1 MGSGTFNVG
10 GTFSGRDGNLYGQTA
25 TLRFTTLSG
34 SLNLSNQQ
42 QDTGPYL
49 EVASGA
55 RCTYIFSGQR
65 DVKGFDCAGEFVN
78 TTNGNSLDV
87 YGNITIRSTGI
98 INNTGTSFYVTTRT
112 ASSVSVTLE
121 AGADV
126 GNVFFG
132 SYRANPSTPQ
142 SLTFS
147 GAGWATAT
155 GATLDLNYQ
164 TAVSGRYTYVFPANM
179 HVYEVMIRPR
189 YSSSKTTLDFSTNST
204 QLTVQK
210 HFRDIS
216 SFGVDAYNIN
226 VGASTLTFT
235 LAENSTFSPRGN
247 TFPPIIIDDGA
258 LWTLTLDSNVT
269 TPYLHDCADQVDEN
283 GYTVTTTGTDP
294 NPCATGARYW
304 VGYVDSDFE
313 NTGNWSTSSGGLG
326 NASVPVA
333 TNDIYF
339 DGNGAVNCTLSKSR
353 SVGGFDVDTAYGSTF
368 NMNGYNFRIAGDCDL
383 GSDSSGTVGITFQK
397 GNGTLLFA
405 GTTNL
410 NFARALWG
418 GSGSTVEWTGTHT
431 LLTFFNGGNVPGTQN
446 ITGGSLTINPWIANN
461 WQYIWQTG
469 TINGTLTANNNIQ
482 FMGSG
487 SLDVSISNNATV
499 AGTARVTFRGNSNCD
514 LRLGSNVT
522 FSIATVEFECYRL
535 TLHGDFVAD
544 NDVLIDRW
552 TTTSDQFTFAGNNVF
567 SVGGNLT
574 VSSTQGGSW
583 NHTSKNV
590 FYTIKGDVV
599 YSGSMTWNAGNGSI
613 TFDNTS
619 AQSVDFNGETIE
631 AVIVSDL
638 STSTIT
644 LGANFTTP
652 YVHDCNNLIDLNGFT
667 ITETGTDPS
676 PCVSSGATRS
686 LINGFTSPLI
696 SGGLVQ

>member
-1 MGSGTFNVG
+1 
-10 GTFSGRDGNLYGQTA
+10 
-25 TLRFTTLSG
+25 
-34 SLNLSNQQ
+34 
-42 QDTGPYL
+42 
-49 EVASGA
+49 
-55 RCTYIFSGQR
+55 
-65 DVKGFDCAGEFVN
+65 
-78 TTNGNSLDV
+78 
-87 YGNITIRSTGI
+87 
-98 INNTGTSFYVTTRT
+98 
-112 ASSVSVTLE
+112 
-121 AGADV
+121 
-126 GNVFFG
+126 
-132 SYRANPSTPQ
+132 
-142 SLTFS
+142 
-147 GAGWATAT
+147 
-155 GATLDLNYQ
+155 
-164 TAVSGRYTYVFPANM
+164 
-179 HVYEVMIRPR
+179 
-189 YSSSKTTLDFSTNST
+189 
-204 QLTVQK
+204 
-210 HFRDIS
+210 
-216 SFGVDAYNIN
+216 
-226 VGASTLTFT
+226 
-235 LAENSTFSPRGN
+235 
-247 TFPPIIIDDGA
+247 
-258 LWTLTLDSNVT
+258 
-269 TPYLHDCADQVDEN
+269 
-283 GYTVTTTGTDP
+283 
-294 NPCATGARYW
+294 
-304 VGYVDSDFE
+304 
-313 NTGNWSTSSGGLG
+313 
-326 NASVPVA
+326 
-333 TNDIYF
+333 
-339 DGNGAVNCTLSKSR
+339 
-353 SVGGFDVDTAYGSTF
+353 
-368 NMNGYNFRIAGDCDL
+368 
-383 GSDSSGTVGITFQK
+383 
-397 GNGTLLFA
+397 
-405 GTTNL
+405 
-410 NFARALWG
+410 
-418 GSGSTVEWTGTHT
+418 VEWTGTHT

-461 WQYIWQTG
+461 WQYIWQKG

-482 FMGSG
+482 FMGGS

-552 TTTSDQFTFAGNNVF
+552 TTTSDQFTFAGNNIF

-574 VSSTQGGSW
+574 VSSNQGGSW